1 MRTTYHLFV
10 TIFAAACVSSIG
22 LVLLASEQA
31 PAGAPQSDIVD
42 QYQRTYEIL
51 QNNEAATSGVTR
63 GKVIYFY
70 KCWMCHQEVAAEGDL
85 SGLVG
90 PSLHDLDQG
99 SLTDDAIATKIR
111 NGGPRMPAFR
121 DTLTDADVADLVTYL
136 QDPSCCY
143 ELLEPP
149 YNPHYRAETDPWP
162 VTAEVKGGARGVVQL
177 ANGYPLEG
185 IKVQLIAP
193 NAVRTTVFSDADGH
207 YEFPALQAGSYTL
220 RIATPLPYK
229 AFVREDV
236 SISGAATLDPI
247 VLEMVPSASDPV
259 IMRGALPP
267 TLDVMSQMS
276 GAEWLWNLPGT
287 DQQKTAFVKSCGIGC
302 HSYELIFRNRYDER
316 SWRLI
321 VQRMKTGPQGGPGRA
336 IDTDTEAGRLLAT
349 EIDVIAGW
357 LAQVRGPDSQD
368 MPVRMWKRTPRGA
381 ATRVVITEYE
391 PNRRLLNL
399 HDVCGDAQGR
409 IWYTSHHAPQVGYLD
424 PKTGIIKE
432 YLLPDVNGRPT
443 VDSHACRVDDT
454 NGFVWFVQGPPQQ
467 PRPRVYYRLDMETE
481 EIVAHT
487 AVPAGLNPGLAPDG
501 HLWQGLPGDD
511 GRQRAVRIDP
521 HTGEVVDSYVR
532 PNTPSSYHHAV
543 SADGRFVAGGGSGL
557 ATSNTAWMLDVTTG
571 EVYETFSHDQ
581 DHGAARGEFD
591 ADNNVWFGGRA
602 GPLVQLV
609 NEIDEGKGIHTRL
622 FWPPT
627 PLFPYTDF
635 YTATPDKNGEVWG
648 GVMHGR
654 GFLRFNPKTDR
665 WIVYENPE
673 PSALNRFQW
682 IDNSTTP
689 PTVWYPDFLTQMFVR
704 IQPLE

>member
-1 MRTTYHLFV
+1 MRTRYHLFV
-10 TIFAAACVSSIG
+10 TIFAVACLSSIG
-22 LVLLASEQA
+22 FGLLASEQA
-31 PAGAPQSDIVD
+31 PPGVPQSDVVD
-42 QYQRTYEIL
+42 RFQRTYEVL
-51 QNNEAATSGVTR
+51 QNNEVATSGVAR
-63 GKVIYFY
+63 GETIYFY
-70 KCWMCHQEVAAEGDL
+70 KCWMCHQEVAAQGDL

-90 PSLHDLDQG
+90 PSLHDLDQR
-99 SLTDDAIATKIR
+99 SITDDAIATKIR
-111 NGGPRMPAFR
+111 NGGQRMPAFR
-121 DTLTDADVADLVTYL
+121 HTLTDADVADLVAYL
-136 QDPSCCY
+136 RDPSCCY

-149 YNPHYRAETDPWP
+149 YNPHYTAETHSWP
-162 VTAEVKGGARGVVQL
+162 VTSAVRGGARGVVQL
-177 ANGYPLEG
+177 ANGHPLEG

-193 NAVRTTVFSDADGH
+193 NAVRTTVFTDADGR
-207 YEFPALQAGSYTL
+207 YEFPALQTGSYTL

-236 SISGAATLDPI
+236 SISGAPTLDPI
-247 VLEMVPSASDPV
+247 VVALVPSAIDPV
-259 IMRGALPP
+259 IIRGALPP
-267 TLDVMSQMS
+267 TLEVMSQMS

-287 DQQKTAFVKSCGIGC
+287 AEEKTTFVKSCGIGC

-321 VQRMKTGPQGGPGRA
+321 VERMKTGPQGGPGRE
-336 IDTDTEAGRLLAT
+336 IDPNSEAGTLLEG
-349 EIDVIAGW
+349 EIDMVTAW
-357 LAQVRGPDSQD
+357 LAKVRGPDSQD

-432 YLLPDVNGRPT
+432 YRLPDVNGRPT
-443 VDSHACRVDDT
+443 VDSHACRIDDK
-454 NGFVWFVQGPPQQ
+454 NGFVWFVQGPPQK
-467 PRPRVYYRLDMETE
+467 PPPRVYFRLDMATE
-481 EIVAHT
+481 EIVALT
-487 AVPAGLNPGLAPDG
+487 AIEAGLNPGLAPDG
-501 HLWQGLPGDD
+501 FLWQGRTGED
-511 GRQRAVRIDP
+511 GIQEAVRLDP
-521 HTGEVVDSYVR
+521 RTGEVVDSYPR
-532 PNTPSSYHHAV
+532 PNTPSSYHHSV
-543 SADGRFVAGGGSGL
+543 SDDGRFVSGGSPGG
-557 ATSNTAWMLDVTTG
+557 AGNNAAWMLDVSTG
-571 EVYETFSHDQ
+571 TVYETFSHEQ
-581 DHGAARGEFD
+581 DHGAARGAFD
-591 ADNNVWFGGRA
+591 PDGNAWFGGRA
-602 GPLVQLV
+602 GPLVQIV

-689 PTVWYPDFLTQMFVR
+689 PTIWYPDFLTQMFVR